1 MKVLKNPDFE
11 RRCDAARNT
20 VEYKL
25 ERAMVDFTERICA
38 RLEELGMTQS
48 KLAELM
54 GVSRS
59 QITNLLRGEYK
70 NFTFETAIRLASALE
85 MDFEPFL
92 ASRTGLSCKCG
103 QIRVGIVEG
112 VLKAKPN
119 STWRPAVMQH
129 EYQVHEEGSLV
140 YDSAAVANG

>member
-1 MKVLKNPDFE
+1 MKIIKDPDFAK
-11 RRCDAARNT
+11 RCDEARNT

-25 ERAMVDFTERICA
+25 ERATIDFTERICA
-38 RLEELGMTQS
+38 RLEELNITQRE
-48 KLAELM
+48 LADRM

-70 NFTFETAIRLASALE
+70 NFTFETAIRIACALE

-119 STWRPAVMQH
+119 STWHPAVMQP
-129 EYQVHEEGSLV
+129 EYVTHDEGSLI
-140 YDSAAVANG
+140 YDNAAVANG

>member
-1 MKVLKNPDFE
+1 MKIIRDPNFAK
-11 RRCDAARNT
+11 RCDEARNT

-25 ERAMVDFTERICA
+25 ERAMIDFTERICA
-38 RLEELGMTQS
+38 RLEELHITQRE
-48 KLAELM
+48 LADRM
-54 GVSRS
+54 GVTRS

-70 NFTFETAIRLASALE
+70 NFTFETAIRIACALE

-103 QIRVGIVEG
+103 QIRVGFVEG

-119 STWRPAVMQH
+119 STWRPAIMQQ
-129 EYQVHEEGSLV
+129 EYETCDKGSLI
-140 YDSAAVANG
+140 YDNAAVANG